1 MRVELRQQRAVLRL
15 PGRSGWL
22 SLPVFLLAI
31 SHASVA
37 LEITWPRDL
46 FNPKPRPD
54 DVLVPLPC
62 GGAMAFRWVQAEGAV
77 PAGASAALA
86 PLYRLRGP
94 FAHDGGHYLLIGKY
108 EVAELQYR
116 ALAAAGTGTCPE
128 IAPLG
133 RMVQGRVGWI
143 DAMGAAVRGSRWLA
157 ETAGGLPDCA
167 SGAVLCAP
175 RQGETLAVLRLAN
188 EAEWEYAAR
197 GGLAVAPA
205 QFAESL
211 YPMDGG
217 LEAHVW
223 YQRNTEG
230 KLKPIGYREP
240 NPLGLHDIYGNV
252 EELTLDTYRSPQFPG
267 QVGAAAIRGGSV
279 HTKREDLSAS
289 RRSEVPLY
297 GTGGANRAP
306 DNGFR
311 LVLDLP
317 AGETVAS
324 LPPLPPPTRID
335 QPVALGHLQVNVDV
349 PAQVRLDG
357 QPAGQ
362 VVPGKPLEL
371 TGLALGEHR
380 VELEAEGY
388 ATAREQPRI
397 GANRWTQVA
406 VAMQSAVR
414 TVPSFQGRL
423 AVGLLLASW
432 FGALLVLGLVVLGP
446 RTKRRSDG
454 RAVVL
459 TQQQPKSP
467 VPSTPGPDRLAQPRQ
482 TPTPQERPDAA
493 TELLRIEEQQRHRTR
508 EKYDSLRRVL
518 HKGYIELNQL
528 NAFNAAMASFKE
540 AEALCREIG
549 DQSRLKEAL
558 TAQSMVVS
566 SKQIDQELRNEC
578 KASAMGARC
587 EAEDLLRNWPHLFEG
602 FKPHLFEGF
611 KPKIMQAVT
620 LSAPTPATETVPA
633 VQAEP
638 EREPVHPEGNDEAA
652 RQPIAASATASET
665 PRLLAPTHSF
675 KPEMIALPGGEYWM
689 GSPEDEPDRFEHEG
703 PRHRV
708 RVQAF
713 AIGKTAVTFAQYD
726 TFAEATS
733 RAKPSDEGWGR
744 ENRPVINVS
753 WDDAV
758 AYAQWLSEQT
768 GGSYRLPSEAEW
780 EYAARAGTETPFWT
794 GRCIHTDQ
802 ANYNGN
808 YDYDGCGA
816 KTGVYRAKTVPV
828 GSLPANPW
836 GLYEVHGNVWEWVQ
850 DRWHGNYDGAP
861 VDGSAWDR
869 GDGSARVARGGS
881 WRGEPRNLRSADRR
895 RVRPGN
901 RDGNLGFRLAR
912 TLPP

>member
-1 MRVELRQQRAVLRL
+1 MTATPLPQGPTPRVAAPSSRFPVALAVC
-15 PGRSGWL
+15 
-22 SLPVFLLAI
+22 LLVA
-31 SHASVA
+31 ASPPRA

-223 YQRNTEG
+223 YQRNTDG

-252 EELTLDTYRSPQFPG
+252 EELTLAPYRSPQFPG

-289 RRSEVPLY
+289 RRNEVPLY
-297 GTGGANRAP
+297 GAGGANRAP

-324 LPPLPPPTRID
+324 LAPLPPPTRID
-335 QPVALGHLQVNVDV
+335 QPAALGHLQVNVDV
-349 PAQVRLDG
+349 PARVRLDG
-357 QPAGQ
+357 LPAGQ
-362 VVPGKPLEL
+362 AAPGKPLEL
-371 TGLALGEHR
+371 TGLGVGEHR
-380 VELEAEGY
+380 IALDAEGY
-388 ATAREQPRI
+388 ATASEHPHI
-397 GANRWTQVA
+397 EANRWTQVTT
-406 VAMQSAVR
+406 VMQSPGA
-414 TVPSFQGRL
+414 VPSGGMPWRVILGGL
-423 AVGLLLASW
+423 ALAWLGYGLL
-432 FGALLVLGLVVLGP
+432 
-446 RTKRRSDG
+446 KRR
-454 RAVVL
+454 
-459 TQQQPKSP
+459 
-467 VPSTPGPDRLAQPRQ
+467 
-482 TPTPQERPDAA
+482 
-493 TELLRIEEQQRHRTR
+493 
-508 EKYDSLRRVL
+508 RR
-518 HKGYIELNQL
+518 
-528 NAFNAAMASFKE
+528 
-540 AEALCREIG
+540 
-549 DQSRLKEAL
+549 
-558 TAQSMVVS
+558 
-566 SKQIDQELRNEC
+566 
-578 KASAMGARC
+578 
-587 EAEDLLRNWPHLFEG
+587 
-602 FKPHLFEGF
+602 
-611 KPKIMQAVT
+611 
-620 LSAPTPATETVPA
+620 
-633 VQAEP
+633 
-638 EREPVHPEGNDEAA
+638 
-652 RQPIAASATASET
+652 
-665 PRLLAPTHSF
+665 PRLLAPIHAF
-675 KPEMIALPGGEYWM
+675 EPEMIALPGGEFWM
-689 GSPEDEPDRFEHEG
+689 GSPEREPERYDDEG

-708 RVQAF
+708 RIKPF

-726 TFAEATS
+726 AFAKATG
-733 RAKPSDEGWGR
+733 REYPRDAKWGR
-744 ENRPVINVS
+744 GDRPVIHVS
-753 WDDAV
+753 WEDAV
-758 AYAQWLSEQT
+758 SYAQWLSGQT
-768 GGSYRLPSEAEW
+768 GRPYRLPSEAEW
-780 EYAARAGTETPFWT
+780 EYAARAGTKTPFST
-794 GRCIHTDQ
+794 GRCIHTNQ
-802 ANYNGN
+802 ANYYGD
-808 YDYDGCGA
+808 YDYNGCGA
-816 KTGVYRAKTVPV
+816 KTGVHRGRTVPV

-836 GLYEVHGNVWEWVQ
+836 GLHEVHGNVWEWVQ
-850 DRWHGNYDGAP
+850 DRWHGNYNGAP
-861 VDGSAWDR
+861 TDGSAWEG
-869 GDGSARVARGGS
+869 GDAAGRMLRGGS
-881 WRGEPRNLRSADRR
+881 WSFHPRNLRAAKRYCRSQHDRDIN
-895 RVRPGN
+895 V
-901 RDGNLGFRLAR
+901 GFRIAR
-912 TLPP
+912 TLPL